1 MCNERQPKTHYVRE
15 LNVLINLEYAAVL
28 QWWFLRF
35 PVAECVAAAAMR
47 LTDKTSCVCVCIF
60 ARVRLGLK
68 LFQCESHTDTLVT
81 KGFV

>member
-1 MCNERQPKTHYVRE
+1 M
-15 LNVLINLEYAAVL
+15 
-28 QWWFLRF
+28 RF